1 LGSLKQLA
9 SQTLWYGVSNIAA
22 RLLTYLL
29 TPYLTYTLTSSQG
42 QVVFGQQ
49 GYLYSIIPL
58 MNTLYTYGMET
69 SFFRFSTTEDKNK
82 LYRTQM
88 SAMLVSTLLF
98 SAILWIFRG
107 PVAEFAEL
115 GTHTEYVGWCAAI
128 IGLDALSALPYAQ
141 LRKDNRPRK
150 YAFTKIIGI
159 VVFITTIVFLFSF
172 GDDMRNANPGGAF
185 ARWYDHHWGIGFI
198 LFANVLQAIVT
209 LLLLSKELSGYR
221 PYIDKALLKKVLSYG
236 LPILV
241 AGFAGNIN
249 DSLNRVMFQKLYEA
263 PAEESLRQLG
273 FFTAAIRLA
282 VFINLANQAFR
293 MAAEPF
299 FFSISKQDN
308 AKATYARVMKWF
320 VIIMGLMFLN
330 ILLFMD
336 VWKYFVAEEYRTAF
350 HLVPVLLMSYI
361 FFGIYSNLTVW
372 YKLTDKT
379 YYGTYIMF
387 IGAAFTII
395 FNWLLIP
402 TWGFNACAWG
412 MLLCNVV
419 MVFFSYVW
427 GQRFYPVS
435 YDVKRI
441 SGYLAVMLLLFAA
454 QYGLSNVIHFAAA
467 RMVVGVVLFCGYL
480 AYIYKQERAELKS
493 FPIVG
498 KFVK

>member
-1 LGSLKQLA
+1 MGSLKQLA
-9 SQTLWYGVSNIAA
+9 SQTLWYGVSNIAG

-29 TPYLTYTLTSSQG
+29 TPYLTYILVSEEG
-42 QVVFGQQ
+42 KVVFGQQ

-88 SAMLVSTLLF
+88 TSMLISTLFF

-115 GTHTEYVGWCAAI
+115 GTYTEYVGWCAAI
-128 IGLDALSALPYAQ
+128 IGLDALSALPYAR

-150 YAFTKIIGI
+150 YALTKVLGI
-159 VVFITTIVFLFSF
+159 VVYVITIVFLFSF
-172 GDDMRNANPGGAF
+172 GDDIRNANPGGAF

-198 LFANVLQAIVT
+198 LFANVLQAIFT
-209 LLLLSKELSGYR
+209 LVLLSKELSDYR
-221 PYIDKALLKKVLSYG
+221 PYIDKALLKKVLTYG

-249 DSLNRVMFQKLYEA
+249 DSLNRVMFQHLNKA
-263 PAEESLRQLG
+263 SSEESLKQLG
-273 FFTAAIRLA
+273 YFTAAIRLA
-282 VFINLANQAFR
+282 VFINLATQAFR

-299 FFSISKQDN
+299 FFSISQQGN

-336 VWKYFVAEEYRTAF
+336 VWKYFVGEEYRAAF
-350 HLVPVLLMSYI
+350 HLVPVLLLSYI

-379 YYGTYIMF
+379 YYGTYIMA
-387 IGAAFTII
+387 IGAVFTIA

-412 MLLCNVV
+412 MLLCNLV

-427 GQRFYPVS
+427 GQRFYPVD

-441 SGYLAVMLLLFAA
+441 SGYIGVMILLFAL
-454 QYGLSNVIHFAAA
+454 QYGFSSVIPYAAA
-467 RMVVGVVLFCGYL
+467 RLAIGSVLFCGYL
-480 AYIYKQERAELKS
+480 AYIYRQERAELKS

-498 KFVK
+498 KYVK

>member
-1 LGSLKQLA
+1 MGSLKQLA

-29 TPYLTYTLTSSQG
+29 TPYLTYTLTSDAG

-49 GYLYSIIPL
+49 GYIYSIIPL

-69 SFFRFSTTEDKNK
+69 SFFRFSTTEDKTK

-88 SAMLVSTLLF
+88 TSMLISSLFF
-98 SAILWIFRG
+98 SALLWIFRK

-115 GTHTEYVGWCAAI
+115 GTYTEYVGWCAAI
-128 IGLDALSALPYAQ
+128 IGLDALSALPYAR

-150 YAFTKIIGI
+150 YAFTKILGI

-172 GDDMRNANPGGAF
+172 GDDVRNANPASAF

-209 LLLLSKELSGYR
+209 LLLLSKELTDFR
-221 PYIDKALLKKVLSYG
+221 PAIDKTLLKKVLAYG

-249 DSLNRVMFQKLYEA
+249 DSLNRVMFQHLNNA
-263 PAEESLRQLG
+263 SSEESLKQLG
-273 FFTAAIRLA
+273 YFTAAIRLA

-299 FFSISKQDN
+299 FFSISQQGN

-320 VIIMGLMFLN
+320 VIIMGVMFLN

-336 VWKYFVAEEYRTAF
+336 VWKYFVAEEFRTAF

-379 YYGTYIMF
+379 YYGTYIML
-387 IGAAFTII
+387 IGAVFTIV

-412 MLLCNVV
+412 MLLCNVI
-419 MVFFSYVW
+419 MVLFSYAW
-427 GQRFYPVS
+427 GQRFYPVD
-435 YDVKRI
+435 YNVKHI
-441 SGYLAVMLLLFAA
+441 AGYIFVMLLLFAIQFGIGSFIPHA
-454 QYGLSNVIHFAAA
+454 SLRLVI
-467 RMVVGVVLFCGYL
+467 GVVLFA
-480 AYIYKQERAELKS
+480 AYFAYVYKQERSELKS